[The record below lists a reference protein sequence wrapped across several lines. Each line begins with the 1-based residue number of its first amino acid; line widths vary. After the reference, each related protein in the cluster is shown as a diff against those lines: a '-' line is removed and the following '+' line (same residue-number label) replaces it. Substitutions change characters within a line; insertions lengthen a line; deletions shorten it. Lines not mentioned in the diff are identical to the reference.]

1 MKKRILAIIMSVVF
15 VVSLT
20 ACGGGNK
27 PADGKSE
34 DSAPAEAAKTESD
47 SGEAPE
53 EQGKTEA
60 GSEDKVVIKW
70 MPAYLKPD
78 VVKKYADLYNASQE
92 DVYVDIVDAVF
103 GSTVDYYEALAVN
116 IASGDSYDIF
126 SMSATYFDKY
136 VNSGTAY
143 CVDEFITGNADVKDY
158 AQLAVTRNGSAYA
171 FPATNDVIGLF
182 VNLDMLENSGHT
194 IEDLE
199 NWDSFVQAAIDISET
214 NGNYGALTNL
224 GFGGGYAEF
233 LWYATMWSAG
243 GDISADLDGKIT
255 VTNPDK
261 VAKAA
266 VKYRDLISGDGGST
280 EFNNDMDYFINQT
293 CGMDIMGQDGLYLTD
308 EGNVDFEWTF
318 VPVPAVDKGGQ
329 SYSPL
334 GGWHLMINGNG
345 NHPKEAADFLNWLYF
360 ESDYVADECLV
371 AYQLSP
377 LVSADKNLDAL
388 YVDTKFSLAYDLINA
403 GKISCRAELAFDSQV
418 LEAIGEM
425 LSGVIYESSTDEE
438 ALAYVQTFIDT
449 VGAGVVEK

>member
-20 ACGGGNK
+20 ACGSGNK

-143 CVDEFITGNADVKDY
+143 CVDEFITGNADRK
-158 AQLAVTRNGSAYA
+158 S
-171 FPATNDVIGLF
+171 
-182 VNLDMLENSGHT
+182 
-194 IEDLE
+194 
-199 NWDSFVQAAIDISET
+199 
-214 NGNYGALTNL
+214 
-224 GFGGGYAEF
+224 
-233 LWYATMWSAG
+233 
-243 GDISADLDGKIT
+243 
-255 VTNPDK
+255 
-261 VAKAA
+261 
-266 VKYRDLISGDGGST
+266 
-280 EFNNDMDYFINQT
+280 
-293 CGMDIMGQDGLYLTD
+293 
-308 EGNVDFEWTF
+308 
-318 VPVPAVDKGGQ
+318 
-329 SYSPL
+329 
-334 GGWHLMINGNG
+334 
-345 NHPKEAADFLNWLYF
+345 
-360 ESDYVADECLV
+360 
-371 AYQLSP
+371 
-377 LVSADKNLDAL
+377 
-388 YVDTKFSLAYDLINA
+388 
-403 GKISCRAELAFDSQV
+403 
-418 LEAIGEM
+418 
-425 LSGVIYESSTDEE
+425 
-438 ALAYVQTFIDT
+438 
-449 VGAGVVEK
+449 VV